1 MPLLTKKW
9 FNFIVGAVL
18 IDGRNR
24 LRACLELAI
33 ETKLQ
38 PFQEE
43 NEPDPGRYI
52 LAINL
57 ERRHLTEEHLGT
69 SVPEFRITSA
79 ATKQPFIG
87 TKAMRW
93 ILAEDSERRKN
104 QGRKEGGRGHKVKR
118 ADPGYRS
125 SLTGL
130 YFVNCHTV
138 RQLAGA

>member
-1 MPLLTKKW
+1 M
-9 FNFIVGAVL
+9 L

-79 ATKQPFIG
+79 ATKQLPCF
-87 TKAMRW
+87 
-93 ILAEDSERRKN
+93 
-104 QGRKEGGRGHKVKR
+104 
-118 ADPGYRS
+118 P
-125 SLTGL
+125 SLTE
-130 YFVNCHTV
+130 NS
-138 RQLAGA
+138 RQPPDPRC

>member
-57 ERRHLTEEHLGT
+57 ERRHLTEEHFGYICTQIPYHLRSNKTTLRRHESHLVDSGRR
-69 SVPEFRITSA
+69 FRTAKKSRP
-79 ATKQPFIG
+79 QG
-87 TKAMRW
+87 
-93 ILAEDSERRKN
+93 RRK
-104 QGRKEGGRGHKVKR
+104 G
-118 ADPGYRS
+118 
-125 SLTGL
+125 T
-130 YFVNCHTV
+130 
-138 RQLAGA
+138 